1 MLGKS
6 IKDNL
11 QGEGRL
17 SYNKRSIG
25 KQSTPKSSWCHQL
38 SNPGQIDQTPPV
50 AAGNWTVAWSVIVQ
64 NSNHCTSVIYDN
76 FDVYIRQWGHL
87 GGHISGQVQC
97 WHIFW
102 PYLYV
107 SSSSESCLIAQSCN
121 VPYPCV
127 WMHAHVLFWPIYP
140 LYKGN
145 NRASSPWNPYVRDV
159 DSRFLCKCYT
169 IRLHMGTFF
178 IILSKLLYPI
188 KLFVILSLQIRSC
201 F

>member
-1 MLGKS
+1 MAKS
-6 IKDNL
+6 AWEEHKDKV
-11 QGEGRL
+11 QGPARL
-17 SYNKRSIG
+17 SYTKRAIG
-25 KQSTPKSSWCHQL
+25 KSSVPYSSWCHEIL
-38 SNPGQIDQTPPV
+38 NPSPIYKVPTAV
-50 AAGNWTVAWSVIVQ
+50 MRNWTAAWSII
-64 NSNHCTSVIYDN
+64 SRGTNHCTSVIYDN

-159 DSRFLCKCYT
+159 DSLFLGKY
-169 IRLHMGTFF
+169 
-178 IILSKLLYPI
+178 
-188 KLFVILSLQIRSC
+188 
-201 F
+201 